1 MRFLTN
7 YAKLQNRRI
16 SEALFLDAHEQSVH
30 YACVPNFILAY
41 KYNGQTV
48 NVAATLFISF
58 SSTFE
63 GASL

>member
-1 MRFLTN
+1 MS
-7 YAKLQNRRI
+7 I
-16 SEALFLDAHEQSVH
+16 LDAHVQSVH

-63 GASL
+63 GASLWKENLKL